1 MTCLCGR
8 KRIPWGFYAAL
19 ILAAVCVASVI
30 RNNNEYRVVHQN
42 RQSGDSLLADWY
54 AKKCI
59 PR

>member
-1 MTCLCGR
+1 MSCLCGR
-8 KRIPWGFYAAL
+8 KRIPWGFYGAL
-19 ILAAVCVASVI
+19 ILAAVIVGMFV
-30 RNNNEYRVVHQN
+30 RTDKEYRAVHQV